1 MISSSKLIM
10 LALRLAET
18 LDTEAD
24 ALDQV
29 RVSLTGMLAA
39 VRSADSDA
47 LQFEAGNL
55 QERAH
60 NAAEFRA
67 AHARQIELFFRVAG
81 NTGTTIDELL
91 DVLSGSPDS
100 ADVCATLK
108 THRQRIRDIAAES
121 GRLVAAADYALRCA
135 GQINHELIMMLHS
148 VMQPDGGRVYT
159 ARGGTR
165 TASNG
170 RSMIDRI
177 G

>member
-1 MISSSKLIM
+1 MIPSSKLIM

-18 LDTEAD
+18 LDVEAS
-24 ALDQV
+24 ALEQV

-39 VRSADSDA
+39 VRSADPDA

-67 AHARQIELFFRVAG
+67 AHTRQIELFFRVV
-81 NTGTTIDELL
+81 GTNGATIDELL
-91 DVLSGSPDS
+91 DVLASSPES
-100 ADVCATLK
+100 LEVCASVK
-108 THRQRIRDIAAES
+108 AHRQRIRDIAADS
-121 GRLVAAADYALRCA
+121 GRLVAATDYALRCA

-159 ARGGTR
+159 ARGGTKAPNNR
-165 TASNG
+165 
-170 RSMIDRI
+170 RSMIDRV

>member
-1 MISSSKLIM
+1 MIPASTLIM

-18 LDTEAD
+18 LDVEAD

-39 VRSADSDA
+39 IRSADPDG

-60 NAAEFRA
+60 TAAEFRA
-67 AHARQIELFFRVAG
+67 AHTRQIELFFRIAG
-81 NTGTTIDELL
+81 SPGSSIDELI
-91 DVLSGSPDS
+91 DVISGDADS
-100 ADVCATLK
+100 VDVCAALRA
-108 THRQRIRDIAAES
+108 HRQRIRDIATDS
-121 GRLVAAADYALRCA
+121 GRLVAATDYALRCA

-159 ARGGTR
+159 AGGGT
-165 TASNG
+165 TAPSNR
-170 RSMIDRI
+170 RSMIDRV